1 MMAAAAALV
10 GLSSC
15 NDSSS
20 GNGSEA
26 TNGVQPISTAD
37 FASGTKYYDGTIGG
51 KHCSVQVSAA
61 SGATKSAQIN
71 NVPAGLV
78 IEGAAV
84 PFECTVSYRL
94 EPDEQNATRGIMTFD
109 FAGTTDNALRAS
121 SDFLEFWGIDKEN
134 STSDLQTEVEYR
146 VEVAFPSGDA
156 TAVASALSGTLSA
169 TPTAGKLHVVFSGG
183 TSSDGSS
190 DATTQ
195 P

>member
-20 GNGSEA
+20 GNSSEA

-37 FASGTKYYDGTIGG
+37 FASGAKYYSGTIGG
-51 KHCSVQVSAA
+51 KSCSVQIAAA

-84 PFECTVSYRL
+84 PFECTASYRL
-94 EPDEQNATRGIMTFD
+94 EPDEQNATRGVMTFN

-121 SDFLEFWGIDKEN
+121 SHFLEFWGIDKDN
-134 STSDLQTEVEYR
+134 STSDLEKEVEYR
-146 VEVAFPSGDA
+146 VEVAFPSGAA

-169 TPTAGKLHVVFSGG
+169 TPKTGKLHVVFPGG
-183 TSSDGSS
+183 TGSDSSS